1 MIQKLETLLLQCEN
15 ESDFWPNTRHF
26 INVGEYA
33 LAFEGIYLYLLSR
46 DDLWKQHHALVKS
59 LKSQMAKAI
68 DFDELET
75 SVFDDGRYCDTK
87 AVIEWRET
95 VVKNLSLDT
104 PQSKKQT

>member
-1 MIQKLETLLLQCEN
+1 
-15 ESDFWPNTRHF
+15 
-26 INVGEYA
+26 
-33 LAFEGIYLYLLSR
+33 
-46 DDLWKQHHALVKS
+46 
-59 LKSQMAKAI
+59 MAKAI